1 MRWPQEWRLDR
12 FFDIARTYNLRIG
25 YASGMNIYP
34 SHTLALG
41 LWRAWSLAHPVSL
54 SAFHASSK
62 RNGLPLPVHA
72 LPSSSVVKAAAS
84 KWADVVAALS
94 ALPSALLAETIED
107 AQNERRP
114 LEILVGT
121 KRGARSTNCIQR
133 HQCQLRFPRNAFLEM
148 VPEVWVSAPEL
159 VFVQMASQLEYGALL
174 ALGYELCGCYPLG
187 EGSGFQVRGPLTT
200 PERLVAFSGQLG
212 GARSAKLARSA
223 ALQVRR
229 KSASIMETEVAIAA
243 LTSRRRGGLGLPPA
257 RLNEPFALGEKAQRI
272 AHQKSVVGDICW
284 WDKGAVVE
292 YDGRESHGS
301 REAQIR
307 DSRRRD
313 ALLAEGIDVT
323 TITSSQFANVCE
335 FSTLMGEVSQKA
347 GKVFR
352 GWRPGQIEKHMK
364 LRQDVRSFHRD
375 YPSRR

>member
-1 MRWPQEWRLDR
+1 MWLRPCPRCRQRCSRKLSKMRRMREGLLRFLLGQNAARAARTAFNATSVSCAFPVMRFLRWCPKCGCLRQNLSSCRWPRDLN
-12 FFDIARTYNLRIG
+12 T
-25 YASGMNIYP
+25 
-34 SHTLALG
+34 G
-41 LWRAWSLAHPVSL
+41 LCLHWAMSC
-54 SAFHASSK
+54 
-62 RNGLPLPVHA
+62 
-72 LPSSSVVKAAAS
+72 AAAILLERVQGFRC
-84 KWADVVAALS
+84 AVLS
-94 ALPSALLAETIED
+94 
-107 AQNERRP
+107 
-114 LEILVGT
+114 
-121 KRGARSTNCIQR
+121 
-133 HQCQLRFPRNAFLEM
+133 
-148 VPEVWVSAPEL
+148 
-159 VFVQMASQLEYGALL
+159 
-174 ALGYELCGCYPLG
+174 
-187 EGSGFQVRGPLTT
+187 TT

-257 RLNEPFALGEKAQRI
+257 RLNEPFALGEKGQRI

>member
-1 MRWPQEWRLDR
+1 M
-12 FFDIARTYNLRIG
+12 
-25 YASGMNIYP
+25 
-34 SHTLALG
+34 
-41 LWRAWSLAHPVSL
+41 
-54 SAFHASSK
+54 
-62 RNGLPLPVHA
+62 
-72 LPSSSVVKAAAS
+72 
-84 KWADVVAALS
+84 
-94 ALPSALLAETIED
+94 
-107 AQNERRP
+107 
-114 LEILVGT
+114 
-121 KRGARSTNCIQR
+121 
-133 HQCQLRFPRNAFLEM
+133 
-148 VPEVWVSAPEL
+148 
-159 VFVQMASQLEYGALL
+159 
-174 ALGYELCGCYPLG
+174 
-187 EGSGFQVRGPLTT
+187 
-200 PERLVAFSGQLG
+200 
-212 GARSAKLARSA
+212 
-223 ALQVRR
+223 
-229 KSASIMETEVAIAA
+229 AIAA

-257 RLNEPFALGEKAQRI
+257 RLNEPFALGEKGQRI

>member
-1 MRWPQEWRLDR
+1 M
-12 FFDIARTYNLRIG
+12 
-25 YASGMNIYP
+25 
-34 SHTLALG
+34 
-41 LWRAWSLAHPVSL
+41 
-54 SAFHASSK
+54 
-62 RNGLPLPVHA
+62 
-72 LPSSSVVKAAAS
+72 
-84 KWADVVAALS
+84 
-94 ALPSALLAETIED
+94 
-107 AQNERRP
+107 
-114 LEILVGT
+114 
-121 KRGARSTNCIQR
+121 
-133 HQCQLRFPRNAFLEM
+133 
-148 VPEVWVSAPEL
+148 
-159 VFVQMASQLEYGALL
+159 
-174 ALGYELCGCYPLG
+174 
-187 EGSGFQVRGPLTT
+187 
-200 PERLVAFSGQLG
+200 AFSGQLG

-257 RLNEPFALGEKAQRI
+257 RLNEPFALGEKGQRI

-284 WDKGAVVE
+284 WDKG
-292 YDGRESHGS
+292 
-301 REAQIR
+301 
-307 DSRRRD
+307 D